1 MVRLIGIIQVYFLF
15 KQSQRVSDKEMSNM
29 LGQEVV
35 NACKERSPWTHY
47 TAQDSTVLQVPKED
61 RTAQEVVERVSRS
74 SGNGWFVRYSHLT
87 QDLIL
92 RALGRRRS
100 FIRYLHNAC
109 WGTGGD
115 LDTDLQ
121 SKFLLLKVKKISQV
135 FGTWNFR
142 NKQPPKKS

>member
-35 NACKERSPWTHY
+35 NACKERWHWTHY
-47 TAQDSTVLQVPKED
+47 TAQGSTVLQVPKED
-61 RTAQEVVERVSRS
+61 RTAQEVVERVPRS
-74 SGNGWFVRYSHLT
+74 SDSGWLVRHSRVA

-92 RALGRRRS
+92 RALGKRRS

-109 WGTGGD
+109 WGTGG
-115 LDTDLQ
+115 T
-121 SKFLLLKVKKISQV
+121 
-135 FGTWNFR
+135 
-142 NKQPPKKS
+142 